1 MKDPT
6 PLNLIY
12 ALYTLSAAILTYVNV
27 SVTVRRGQ
35 HKMNN
40 TLLLLSRLGTLIL
53 TVGTFF
59 DNLRTFLASF
69 PSAMYPEAVTSAPN
83 VTAANAAWKEIS
95 YSGANFQSGV
105 FWFCAFNHIVLV
117 AISCFTL
124 TQFSSVLKTNGST
137 TCSTIT
143 TRQRFIVSIVLI
155 SAMVA
160 FQLFAFISGPASGPL
175 ELEELRDGILT
186 VTAVKKAP
194 VMGLLSVFTYTF
206 GMLGVGLVAA
216 WKEGAGRRSKNLLFT
231 LATFLGLALNGASGG
246 AHGFMSVLGNFGE
259 QLLFASVLW
268 FDFAHNIGEVGDNEV
283 YLEE

>member
-83 VTAANAAWKEIS
+83 VTAANAAWKEIN

-105 FWFCAFNHIVLV
+105 FWFCEFNHMVLV

-124 TQFSSVLKTNGST
+124 TQFSLVLKNEGSPCCLKGRLRFPVSSVL
-137 TCSTIT
+137 I
-143 TRQRFIVSIVLI
+143 FALF
-155 SAMVA
+155 A
-160 FQLFAFISGPASGPL
+160 FQLFAFILGPASGPL
-175 ELEELRDGILT
+175 KLVEMRDGILT
-186 VTAVKKAP
+186 VTAAKKPP
-194 VMGLLSVFTYTF
+194 VMGLLSVFAYTF
-206 GMLGVGLVAA
+206 GMMGMGLVAA
-216 WKEGAGRRSKNLLFT
+216 VRESAGLRCKNLGFT
-231 LATFLGLALNGASGG
+231 LAVFLGLVLNAASG
-246 AHGFMSVLGNFGE
+246 APGFMSVLGNFGE
-259 QLLFASVLW
+259 QLFFASVLW
-268 FDFAHNIGEVGDNEV
+268 FDFSHNNGEVGDNEV
-283 YLEE
+283 YLEV